1 MSYPQSFAEEFKQE
15 LASKGI
21 ALSRASECDSINEA
35 YSIKD
40 YFLDS
45 DGNVVW
51 AMLISQLIALGLM
64 DYECSRCGCNILGA
78 IPEADRDG
86 YVYCDK
92 CADEYLAY
100 CEECDERYPKHSMLK
115 TEDGYYC
122 QHCYEHNCAGVQ
134 AHGMK
139 HTDE

>member
-1 MSYPQSFAEEFKQE
+1 MSYPKQFSEEFKQE
-15 LASKGI
+15 LAKKGI
-21 ALSRASECDSINEA
+21 ALSRASEYESINQA
-35 YSIKD
+35 YFIKD

-51 AMLISQLIALGLM
+51 DKLISKLMSLGFM
-64 DYECSRCGCNILGA
+64 DYKCSKCGCDILGT

-100 CEECDERYPKHSMLK
+100 CEECDERYPKHTMTK
-115 TEDGYYC
+115 TDKNYIC
-122 QHCYEHNCAGVQ
+122 KNCHKEA
-134 AHGMK
+134 
-139 HTDE
+139 

>member
-1 MSYPQSFAEEFKQE
+1 MSYPKQFAEKFKQE

-64 DYECSRCGCNILGA
+64 DYECSRCGCDILGA

-100 CEECDERYPKHSMLK
+100 CEECDERYPKHAMIE
-115 TEDGYYC
+115 TDEGYFC
-122 QHCYEHNCAGVQ
+122 QHCHEEVQ
-134 AHGMK
+134 NGLHKAAHF
-139 HTDE
+139 